1 MASSNTDRITPI
13 LVERRFPVDLSHSI
27 QSIEDLYDASKR
39 ARWDPNSSVP
49 WNQFKPDAYPE
60 DVRRAAALSWSRRA
74 WSEYTSLPETP
85 SLLIRFCLELDRE
98 VDPKYYLSVRNT
110 EEAWHV
116 EACHRMATELG
127 GYVNQPANPTYATV
141 FNGTLAREALDADNL
156 LDGYVAAHC
165 AVEDSLDLELW
176 RGYLANARDAVAQA
190 ALQHCVE
197 DKKRH
202 AAFGWLYLEE
212 RHKHWD
218 GTDRLAIQAAVE
230 TYVTGME
237 LRGYHFAWLAEQDN
251 AGNIVAADIVAADQ
265 ITAQAGLGALT
276 PEQEADILRS
286 AIGGARERLAALGVT
301 VPDFDDPR
309 TGRF

>member
-1 MASSNTDRITPI
+1 MASSDAGRITPI

-39 ARWDPNSSVP
+39 ARWDPNSSIP
-49 WNQFKPDAYPE
+49 WNQLKPDAYTAA
-60 DVRRAAALSWSRRA
+60 VRQAAALSWSRRA
-74 WSEYTSLPETP
+74 WIEYTALPETP
-85 SLLIRFCLELDRE
+85 SLLIRFCVELDRE
-98 VDPKYYLSVRNT
+98 VDPKYYLSVRST

-116 EACHRMATELG
+116 EVCHRMANELA
-127 GYVNQPANPTYATV
+127 GYVNQPANPAYGAV

-176 RGYLANARDAVAQA
+176 RGYLDNARDPVVRA
-190 ALQHCVE
+190 ALEHCVE

-202 AAFGWLYLEE
+202 AAFGWLYLEA
-212 RHKHWD
+212 RHKGWD
-218 GTDRLAIQAAVE
+218 DAARQGIQAAVE
-230 TYVTGME
+230 TYITGME
-237 LRGYHFAWLAEQDN
+237 LRGYHCAWLAEQDS
-251 AGNIVAADIVAADQ
+251 AGNSVAADIVEADRV
-265 ITAQAGLGALT
+265 TAEAGLGALT

-286 AIGGARERLAALGVT
+286 AIGGARERLAALGVA
-301 VPDFDDPR
+301 VPDIDDPR